1 MNRSLL
7 NKMWSIACELPSK
20 SYVYCSLKGSVSM
33 SVLSNEGVPLRIFR
47 VSENWKSFR
56 SPNTT
61 TSAFGSAVT
70 MLLTK
75 SCTICAC

>member
-1 MNRSLL
+1 
-7 NKMWSIACELPSK
+7 
-20 SYVYCSLKGSVSM
+20 M
-33 SVLSNEGVPLRIFR
+33 SVLSKAGVPLRMFI